1 MSSGNAVLVVSKHCP
16 ACVKAK
22 QIIYKLMKEG
32 YLVRVEGISLHP
44 DVTVVPTLKVGGKR
58 IKGLL
63 SEEEYREI
71 LKDWK
76 IGIL

>member
-1 MSSGNAVLVVSKHCP
+1 
-16 ACVKAK
+16 
-22 QIIYKLMKEG
+22 MKEG